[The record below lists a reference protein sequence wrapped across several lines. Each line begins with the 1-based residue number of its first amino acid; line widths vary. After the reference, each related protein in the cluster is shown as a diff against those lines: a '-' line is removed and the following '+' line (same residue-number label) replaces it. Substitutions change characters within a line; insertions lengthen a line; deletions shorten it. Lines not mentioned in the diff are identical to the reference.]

1 METKSFI
8 ANGNKYQFTVKIEFM
23 KKVDVTEWS
32 VYELMSK
39 FQMANYLHNSIGPA
53 IIHLDTGH
61 QEFWLNGKQVSE
73 ETASK
78 MRHTISFNNDLM
90 DMLNS

>member
-8 ANGNKYQFTVKIEFM
+8 ANGKKFQFTVKIEFF
-23 KKVDVTEWS
+23 KKVSIDAWS

-39 FQMANYLHNSIGPA
+39 FYMADYLHNPIGPA

-61 QEFWLNGKQVSE
+61 QEFWLNGKQVPE
-73 ETASK
+73 EVASK